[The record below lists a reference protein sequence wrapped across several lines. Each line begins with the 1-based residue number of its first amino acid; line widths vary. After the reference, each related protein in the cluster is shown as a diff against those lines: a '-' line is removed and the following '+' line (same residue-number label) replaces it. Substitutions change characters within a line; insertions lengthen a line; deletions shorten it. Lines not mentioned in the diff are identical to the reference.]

1 MAGFSELIGIYLKLG
16 GDYKEFKKLSGE
28 LNVGYKF
35 NFAKKITEADVQL
48 FGLISGDMNPIHFDE
63 EFAKKTR
70 FGGRVAHGMLTT
82 SLVSTALAML
92 PGTVVL
98 LETNFRY
105 TSPVRIGD
113 LVNAECEIVEKEKNR
128 FKVAVIC
135 KVSDKVVAEGWAK
148 ILIWQ

>member
-1 MAGFSELIGIYLKLG
+1 MSSFSELKGIYLKLG
-16 GDYKEFKKLSGE
+16 GDYKEFKKLSG
-28 LNVGYKF
+28 NVDVGYKF
-35 NFAKKITEADVQL
+35 GFSKKVTEADIQL

-63 EFAKKTR
+63 EFAKRTR

-82 SLVSTALAML
+82 SFVSTALAML

-105 TSPVRIGD
+105 TAPVRIGD
-113 LVNAECEIVEKEKNR
+113 LVSVECEVSEKEKSR
-128 FKVAVIC
+128 FKISVLC

>member
-1 MAGFSELIGIYLKLG
+1 
-16 GDYKEFKKLSGE
+16 
-28 LNVGYKF
+28 
-35 NFAKKITEADVQL
+35 
-48 FGLISGDMNPIHFDE
+48 
-63 EFAKKTR
+63 
-70 FGGRVAHGMLTT
+70 
-82 SLVSTALAML
+82 

>member
-1 MAGFSELIGIYLKLG
+1 MPSFSELKGIYLKLG

-28 LNVGYKF
+28 IDVGFKF
-35 NFAKKITEADVQL
+35 SFSKKISEADIQL

-63 EFAKKTR
+63 DFAKKTK

-105 TSPVRIGD
+105 TSPVRIGE
-113 LVNAECEIVEKEKNR
+113 LVTAECEIAEREKNR
-128 FKVAVIC
+128 YKVNTVC
-135 KVSDKVVAEGWAK
+135 KVGERVVAEGWAK
-148 ILIWQ
+148 VLIW

>member
-1 MAGFSELIGIYLKLG
+1 MASISEFKGVYLKLG
-16 GDYKEFKKLSGE
+16 GDYKEFKKLSGSPD
-28 LNVGYKF
+28 VGYKF
-35 NFAKKITEADVQL
+35 NFSKKITEADVQL
-48 FGLISGDMNPIHFDE
+48 FGLVSGDMNPIHFDE
-63 EFAKKTR
+63 EFAKRTR

-105 TSPVRIGD
+105 TAPVRIGD
-113 LVNAECEIVEKEKNR
+113 LINVECEIAEREKNR
-128 FKVAVIC
+128 FKVSVVC
-135 KVSDKVVAEGWAK
+135 KVADKVVADGWAK